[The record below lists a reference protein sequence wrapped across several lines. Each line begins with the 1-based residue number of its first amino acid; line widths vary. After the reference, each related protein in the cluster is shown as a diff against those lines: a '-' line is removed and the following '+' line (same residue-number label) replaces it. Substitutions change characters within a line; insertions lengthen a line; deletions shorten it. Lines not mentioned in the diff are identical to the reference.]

1 MTMQASEI
9 IEYRGEIYSMSN
21 LPLNSFIE
29 KNNLQ
34 FEAHTTAHWRGY
46 QGYWKFT
53 DDKLFITNLETSNQN
68 YFEVFKTNEPI
79 FADWFSGVIQI
90 GLGNAIYDD
99 FSNYYENYLWL
110 KFESGKAV
118 EKRISSFISSEEK
131 INFGKYKGKS
141 ILEVLKGKINITYN
155 RENLIKDYVSE
166 IINFCRNKEF
176 NNKVI
181 VPYFEI
187 TDEIRTTID
196 DVRNNPFNSL
206 LTKNFFAIEKHFY
219 VNQAENE
226 LEETEYFSNLIEK
239 ILTSDFRIIRTLNR
253 KDCLNCEISEKTNLI
268 NPDINYL
275 DWAIKNVEK
284 FTIAPHLLRIEK
296 LKFLSKITVSR
307 LNSTIFEFAPNLI
320 DYNLNF
326 SNETLAL
333 NNIKFEK
340 KYGVSYDE
348 NLNNYFFDLNIK
360 SNFEKFGYYL
370 DENFE
375 EVYEDFDDGDYEYD
389 RRSYSEYNGAY
400 GFDDDTINSAF
411 EGDPENYWNID

>member
-9 IEYRGEIYSMSN
+9 IEYRGENYSMSN

-29 KNNLQ
+29 KNNLK

-46 QGYWKFT
+46 QGYWKLT

-68 YFEVFKTNEPI
+68 YYDVFKTNEPV
-79 FADWFSGVIQI
+79 FADWFSGIIQI

-110 KFESGKAV
+110 KFEYGKAV

-131 INFGKYKGKS
+131 INFGKYKSKS

-155 RENLIKDYVSE
+155 RVNLIQDYVNE
-166 IINFCRNKEF
+166 IIDFCKNKEF
-176 NNKVI
+176 NNKII

-187 TDEIRTTID
+187 TDEIRNTID
-196 DVRNNPFNSL
+196 DVRNSPFNSL

-226 LEETEYFSNLIEK
+226 LEKTESFSNLIEK
-239 ILTSDFRIIRTLNR
+239 ILTCDFRNTRTLNR
-253 KDCLNCEISEKTNLI
+253 KDCLNCEVSEKTNLI

-284 FTIAPHLLRIEK
+284 FIIPPHLLRIEK
-296 LKFLSKITVSR
+296 LKFLSKITVNR

-320 DYNLNF
+320 DYKLNF

-348 NLNNYFFDLNIK
+348 NLNNYFFDLDIK

-375 EVYEDFDDGDYEYD
+375 EVYEDYDDGDYEYD